1 HYQDDGLY
9 DARPTLINH
18 FDQHVSREDAECQ
31 CQELLGHPLGHHIHR
46 GCAVLLKLLRKL
58 VQQLVRQPRPGT
70 AGAAGRDGRWMAG
83 KGRDRLAHTIPK
95 SGSFSGPRKR
105 SCASVSP
112 RSARRTLSVSLRG
125 TWRASSPGS
134 SLWVHIS
141 PLTGSRTGT
150 PSLPVMVK
158 TLSASTVK

>member
-18 FDQHVSREDAECQ
+18 LDQHVSREDAECQ

-58 VQQLVRQPRPGT
+58 IEQLVRQPRTGT
-70 AGAAGRDGRWMAG
+70 ARAAGRDGRWTAG
-83 KGRDRLAHTIPK
+83 KGRDRAHAIPK
-95 SGSFSGPRKR
+95 SRNFSGPRKR
-105 SCASVSP
+105 SCAAVPP
-112 RSARRTLSVSLRG
+112 RSARRTLSVRLRA

-158 TLSASTVK
+158 TSLVLTVK